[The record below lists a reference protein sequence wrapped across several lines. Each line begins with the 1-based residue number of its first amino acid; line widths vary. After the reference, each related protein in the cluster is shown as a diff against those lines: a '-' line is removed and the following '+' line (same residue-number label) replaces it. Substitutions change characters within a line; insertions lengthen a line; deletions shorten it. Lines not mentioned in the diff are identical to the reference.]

1 MKKKISI
8 LMALV
13 VLSCS
18 VLMGC
23 SSEKLVPADQVVG
36 ALFQLAAMDDAA
48 PMKDLLGFASEDDV
62 RTALMVEGGSEM
74 VEALEEQFTSAGI
87 EFTTEEVEQ
96 MKDNII
102 SLLKKTPYTVE
113 LTSEEKDK
121 CVVTLKVNGYSM
133 ADMTEI
139 AMTKQQEAQDALTPE
154 QLQAI
159 QSGDAEATQT
169 FMHDYMIEYMN
180 AVSQMSPM
188 EEATEITVE
197 CEKLKVDVSGKEK
210 VAWMPSN
217 MTGFGNDIEAALMK

>member
-1 MKKKISI
+1 MKKKVSV

-13 VLSCS
+13 VLSCM

-23 SSEKLVPADQVVG
+23 SSQKLVPADQVVG

-48 PMKDLLGFASEDDV
+48 PMKDLLGFASEEDV
-62 RTALMVEGGSEM
+62 RSALMEDGGSDL
-74 VEALEEQFTSAGI
+74 VEELEKQFTDAGI
-87 EFTTEEVEQ
+87 EFSTEEVEE
-96 MKDNII
+96 MKNDII
-102 SLLKKTPYTVE
+102 SLLKNTPYTVE

-139 AMTKQQEAQDALTPE
+139 AMTTQQAAQDALTE
-154 QLQAI
+154 DQLMAI
-159 QSGDAEATQT
+159 QSGDADALNE
-169 FMHDYMIEYMN
+169 FMRTYMMDYMK

-197 CEKLKVDVSGKEK
+197 CEKVKVDVSGKEQ
-210 VAWMPSN
+210 VCWMPLSLDS
-217 MTGFGNDIEAALMK
+217 FGNDVEAAIMQ